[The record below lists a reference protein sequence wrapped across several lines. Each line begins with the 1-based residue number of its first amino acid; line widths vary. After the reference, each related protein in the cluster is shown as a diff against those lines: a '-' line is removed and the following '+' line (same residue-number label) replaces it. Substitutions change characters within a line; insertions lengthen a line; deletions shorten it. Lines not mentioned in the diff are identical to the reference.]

1 MTDVSTL
8 LLAAALAL
16 LAGLLFGWLIQRAGT
31 RPTLDA
37 AKARVAELEARLAEG
52 AKVANEL
59 ADARQQLAGV
69 ALERERLAATLDA
82 ERDLA
87 ERTKALAAEADAR
100 VREAFAALSAQALES
115 NNRSFIELAKASM
128 GEFQQEAKRDL
139 EAREKSIEGLVKPVQ
154 EGLVR
159 VDEKLQAFDLAR
171 ASSHAALDEQLR
183 AVAEAQRQLVSETG
197 SLVKALRAPQG
208 RGQWGELQLRRV
220 VELAGML
227 EHCDFTE
234 QVSVE
239 GDAGRLRPD
248 LVVRLPGGKT
258 IVVDSKAPLAAY
270 LDAIEAA
277 DESQRAAH
285 LDRHAKQVRDHVT
298 QLSGKDYANQFESAP
313 DFVVLFLPGE
323 AFFSAACQRD
333 PQLIE
338 FAVSRSVIPASPT
351 TLITV
356 LKAVSYG
363 WQQERIARNA
373 EEIRDLGFELYDR
386 LRVAAEHLGKIRRGL
401 DSAVSAYNDAIG
413 SLERRVLPTARRF
426 RDLGIRSAEEIAVLE
441 PVDSTP
447 RLASA
452 VELTTVEEGGQ
463 GVLPA

>member
-1 MTDVSTL
+1 MNPDPDL
-8 LLAAALAL
+8 LLASILALAS
-16 LAGLLFGWLIQRAGT
+16 GLVAGWLLQRTRAGAA
-31 RPTLDA
+31 LDA
-37 AKARVAELEARLAEG
+37 ATHRIAELEARLAEATAL
-52 AKVANEL
+52 AKEL
-59 ADARQQLAGV
+59 SAARQQVTELL
-69 ALERERLAATLDA
+69 LERERLAATLAA
-82 ERDLA
+82 EREVA
-87 ERTKALAAEADAR
+87 ERSKALAAEADTR

-128 GEFQQEAKRDL
+128 GEFQQDARRDL
-139 EAREKSIEGLVKPVQ
+139 EAREKSIESLVKPVQ
-154 EGLVR
+154 ERLLQ
-159 VDEKLQAFDLAR
+159 VDEKLQAFDIAR
-171 ASSHAALDEQLR
+171 ARTHAALDEQLR
-183 AVAEAQRQLVSETG
+183 AVADAQRQLVTETG

-234 QVSVE
+234 QHTVR
-239 GDAGRLRPD
+239 GDEGRLRPD

-258 IVVDSKAPLAAY
+258 IVVDSKAPLSAY
-270 LDAIEAA
+270 LDAIEAP
-277 DESQRAAH
+277 DEGQRAAQ
-285 LDRHAKQVRDHVT
+285 LDRHARQVRDHIT
-298 QLSGKDYANQFESAP
+298 QLSDKDYANQFEDAP

-356 LKAVSYG
+356 LKAVAYG

-373 EEIRDLGFELYDR
+373 EEIRDLGVDLYDR
-386 LRVAAEHLGKIRRGL
+386 IRVAADHLGKIRRGL
-401 DSAVSAYNDAIG
+401 EVAVSAYNGAIG
-413 SLERRVLPTARRF
+413 SFETRVLPTARRF
-426 RDLGIRSAEEIAVLE
+426 RDLGIRPGDEIGVLE

-447 RLASA
+447 RIPAA
-452 VELTTVEEGGQ
+452 AELTPPAENLPPR
-463 GVLPA
+463 LPA

>member
-1 MTDVSTL
+1 MITEYNLVL
-8 LLAAALAL
+8 AALAL
-16 LAGLLFGWLIQRAGT
+16 VVGFLVGWLVQRGRA
-31 RPTLDA
+31 RAVQDASTL
-37 AKARVAELEARLAEG
+37 RIRELEARLAET
-52 AKVANEL
+52 AKATQEL
-59 ADARQQLAGV
+59 PALRQQVTSL
-69 ALERERLAATLDA
+69 ALERERLTATLAA
-82 ERDLA
+82 ERELA
-87 ERTKALAAEADAR
+87 ERSKTLAEEADAR

-139 EAREKSIEGLVKPVQ
+139 EAREKSIEMLVKPVQ
-154 EGLVR
+154 ERLVQ
-159 VDEKLQAFDLAR
+159 VDEKLQAFDVAR
-171 ASSHAALDEQLR
+171 AATHAALDEQLR
-183 AVAEAQRQLVSETG
+183 AVAESQRQLVTETG

-234 QVSVE
+234 QVSVD

-258 IVVDSKAPLAAY
+258 IVVDSKAPLSAY
-270 LDAIEAA
+270 LDAIEATDDA
-277 DESQRAAH
+277 QRGAH

-298 QLSGKDYANQFESAP
+298 QLSGKNYANQFEDAP

-401 DSAVSAYNDAIG
+401 ENAVGAYNDAIG

-426 RDLGIRSAEEIAVLE
+426 RELGIRAGEEVAVLE

-447 RLASA
+447 RLPSA
-452 VELTTVEEGGQ
+452 VELTPADGGATP
-463 GVLPA
+463 VLPA